1 MTGGQAINGA
11 GINSRSTNSGQ
22 ERMKNLH
29 TDLQELALIPTIKE
43 STQFKVFLGINVRF
57 PELCGDL
64 PSLNFAKESPIK

>member
-1 MTGGQAINGA
+1 
-11 GINSRSTNSGQ
+11 
-22 ERMKNLH
+22 MKNLQ
-29 TDLQELALIPTIKE
+29 TYLQELALIPTIKE